1 MISDYVMDD
10 VIVVK
15 KCYQK
20 IFVDKKGRK
29 RNKENDYIVG
39 KKKSL
44 IFSLLYWVP

>member
-20 IFVDKKGRK
+20 IFVDKKKGGKETK
-29 RNKENDYIVG
+29 RTI
-39 KKKSL
+39 
-44 IFSLLYWVP
+44 I